1 MSKTTKKP
9 KMVFIL
15 EGTLLVKYSE
25 FFNKTTQFSSR
36 NENNLTVCV
45 VWILIV
51 RKVKINVHIC
61 FISGGGGY
69 ETLIKKNNK
78 VSIITFLYIIDTN
91 ADSFFFAYGL
101 WLFGGG
107 SQRFCLSYF
116 YARHPIY
123 LWPDLGQI
131 DKNVIRFK
139 LCWKTKSSW

>member
-36 NENNLTVCV
+36 NENNVTVCV

-61 FISGGGGY
+61 FISGGDGY
-69 ETLIKKNNK
+69 ETLIKK
-78 VSIITFLYIIDTN
+78 TT
-91 ADSFFFAYGL
+91 
-101 WLFGGG
+101 
-107 SQRFCLSYF
+107 R
-116 YARHPIY
+116 
-123 LWPDLGQI
+123 
-131 DKNVIRFK
+131 
-139 LCWKTKSSW
+139 